1 VTVLAEM
8 LPLAV
13 AIAASPIPVIP
24 AILVLAAPGPRA
36 TGAAYLGGWLLGMT
50 AMVLVATAL
59 ASVLE
64 QGETPTWAIVVRLVL
79 GLLLIGLGVRK
90 WLGRSPDAEVP
101 AWMESLRT
109 ATPGRS
115 LRLALTLAVVNPKH
129 LMLAFAAGLYAGA
142 SDLEAAGLVLAA
154 VFFIAVASV
163 SVAVPILAFL
173 ALGDRVQAPLQRL
186 EGWLVRHNVVLLAGV
201 VSVIGVLLVVEAL
214 RQL

>member
-1 VTVLAEM
+1 M
-8 LPLAV
+8 LPLA
-13 AIAASPIPVIP
+13 AGIAASPIPVIP
-24 AILVLAAPGPRA
+24 AILVLAAPRPRA
-36 TGAAYLGGWLLGMT
+36 TGSAYLGGWLAGMT
-50 AMVLVATAL
+50 VMVLAATVL

-90 WLGRSPDAEVP
+90 WLGRAADAGTP

-109 ATPGRS
+109 TTPRRS
-115 LRLALTLAVVNPKH
+115 FRLALTLAVANPKH

-154 VFFIAVASV
+154 VLFIAVASV

-173 ALGDRVQAPLQRL
+173 VLGDRAQPPLQRV
-186 EGWLVRHNVVLLAGV
+186 EAWLVRHNAVLLAV
-201 VSVIGVLLVVEAL
+201 VVIVIGAALVLKAVQEL
-214 RQL
+214 